1 MKVYAIMVLAAASL
15 GAQSLFAQT
24 YPSKTVRMIVPYARG
39 RGTGSRRGGRWWG
52 GDGAQPPGLWHRA
65 LRAWAVALMLAASL
79 GAQSLFAQTY
89 PSKTV
94 RMIVPYAPGGN
105 TDITARTVGTR
116 LTEILGQQVVIE
128 NRPGGATN
136 IGSELVAKAAPD
148 GYTLL
153 MGGASNA
160 INMGLFARLPYDTLR
175 DFAPV
180 VLCVKGA
187 NVLSIHPSL
196 PAKTLKELI
205 ALAKA
210 RPGQLNF
217 ASSGLGSSNQMAGEL
232 FKVMAGVNI
241 VHVPYKGNA
250 PALTDTIG
258 GHVEMLFSGVP
269 ALLPHLQAGRLRA
282 IGIGSLKRF
291 QALPDVP
298 TFDESGLKGY
308 EATTWFGLMAPAK
321 TPKDIITKLNVEV
334 AKILASAEV
343 KGRFLND
350 GLESMGGSPEEF
362 GAFIRDEINKYA
374 KVIKAAGIRQ
384 Q

>member
-1 MKVYAIMVLAAASL
+1 MKSPAASFAYSL
-15 GAQSLFAQT
+15 ARSLGCALALLAGAAGAQS
-24 YPSKTVRMIVPYARG
+24 YPAKTVRVVVPYA
-39 RGTGSRRGGRWWG
+39 
-52 GDGAQPPGLWHRA
+52 A
-65 LRAWAVALMLAASL
+65 
-79 GAQSLFAQTY
+79 
-89 PSKTV
+89 
-94 RMIVPYAPGGN
+94 GGN
-105 TDITARTVGTR
+105 TDITARAIAQK
-116 LTEILGQQVVIE
+116 LTDVFGQQVVVE

-136 IGSELVAKAAPD
+136 IGSELVAKAPTD

-160 INMGLFARLPYDTLR
+160 INMGLFAKMPYDTQR

-180 VLCVKGA
+180 SLCVKGA
-187 NVLSIHPSL
+187 NVLSLHPSV
-196 PAKTLKELI
+196 PAKNLKELI

-232 FKVMAGVNI
+232 FKLMAGINL

-250 PALTDTIG
+250 PALIDTVG

-269 ALLPHLQAGRLRA
+269 ALLPHIQSGRLRA
-282 IGIGSLKRF
+282 LGIGSLKRF
-291 QALPDVP
+291 AALPEVP

-321 TPKDIITKLNVEV
+321 TPREIVSRLNAEVDKVIRSADIRERFLTEGLEPIGG
-334 AKILASAEV
+334 SAEDF
-343 KGRFLND
+343 GRFIR
-350 GLESMGGSPEEF
+350 EE
-362 GAFIRDEINKYA
+362 IDKYG
-374 KVIKAAGIRQ
+374 KVIKAAGVKQ